1 MAQSGGGGGN
11 NNSSGNN
18 SNNGGGGGGNN
29 SNNGGGRGG
38 GNNNNNNGGGRGG
51 GNNNNNNGGGRG
63 GGNDNHNNGGG
74 RGGGNDNDSNDGSRG
89 GGNNNDSNG
98 GGRGSGN
105 NNNSNGGG
113 RGGGGGS
120 GGNNNNN
127 GGGNKKAEKTEEL
140 QPYPVKEQ
148 LPGVQYCVNSPPP
161 WPEAVILGFQH
172 YLLTLGITVFIPS
185 LLVPQMGGGD
195 IEKARVV
202 QTMLFVSGLNTFMQS
217 LFGTRLPSVV
227 VGSYTYVIPTTSII
241 LASRYKATTDPHE
254 KFSET
259 MRGIQGALI
268 ITASFQM
275 IMGFLG
281 LWRIAV
287 RFLSPLSVVPFIT
300 FAGLGLSQLGFP
312 LLARCVEL
320 GLPEL
325 IIVVF
330 VSQYLS
336 RFIHTKRQI
345 CGRFSVLFSVAI
357 VWLFAQILTSSGVY
371 NNTPENTQISCRTD
385 RSGLISAAPWI
396 YIPYPFQWGS
406 PTFNAGEAF
415 AMIAAS
421 FVSLFES
428 SGTFYATARYGSAT
442 PVPPSVISRG
452 VGWLGV
458 GVLLNGMFGSPTGT
472 TASVENAGLLA
483 LTRVGSRR
491 VIQISA
497 FFMIFFSVF
506 GKIGALFASI
516 PVPIIAALYCVLFG
530 YVASAGLG
538 FLQFCNLNSF
548 RTKFILGFS
557 FFMGVSVPQYFREY
571 RSGHDHG
578 GPRWFEDIVNV
589 IFMSHTTV
597 AALVGVILD
606 NSLSRENDAS
616 RKDSGLNWWEKFSLY
631 RSDVR
636 NDEFYALPCRL
647 DKFFPAL

>member
-11 NNSSGNN
+11 NNSS
-18 SNNGGGGGGNN
+18 NGGGGGGNN
-29 SNNGGGRGG
+29 SNNNNNGGGRGG

-113 RGGGGGS
+113 RVGGGGS

-127 GGGNKKAEKTEEL
+127 GGGNKKAEEL

-161 WPEAVILGFQH
+161 WPEAVMLGFQH

-371 NNTPENTQISCRTD
+371 DNTPENTQISCRTD

-597 AALVGVILD
+597 AALVAVILD